1 LIARAFE
8 METFYRIVEIQQ
20 QGETSLT
27 ATIPNDIAEKMN
39 SSRVSIEDYLELIKN
54 LPENKKG
61 DGWDYFDLFTQ
72 SFEEISKNLSDSL
85 KEFNGSLP
93 RIPKR

>member
-1 LIARAFE
+1 LIARALK

-39 SSRVSIEDYLELIKN
+39 SSRVGI
-54 LPENKKG
+54 
-61 DGWDYFDLFTQ
+61 
-72 SFEEISKNLSDSL
+72 
-85 KEFNGSLP
+85 
-93 RIPKR
+93 